1 MGVLTPQHWRLIFII
16 QSIFITKLSTRLR
29 EPFYAAFM
37 RRLVRPAKRGR
48 TCICGQVKEI
58 EAGFDDSA

>member
-1 MGVLTPQHWRLIFII
+1 MLSKRLG
-16 QSIFITKLSTRLR
+16 
-29 EPFYAAFM
+29 EPLYAAFM